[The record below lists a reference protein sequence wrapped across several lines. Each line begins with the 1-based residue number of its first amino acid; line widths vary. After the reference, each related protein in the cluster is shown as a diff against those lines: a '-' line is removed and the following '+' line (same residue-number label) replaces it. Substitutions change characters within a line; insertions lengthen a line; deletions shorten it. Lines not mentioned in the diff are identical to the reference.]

1 MVAVVLTVIFSGIA
15 YGLLFSVAQDNYR
28 VVNQLPNEI
37 YYFFGTSFYKPADV
51 SMEMIGMGGGC
62 SFVLSCRQFY
72 LRSLILGLG
81 GSSHEEEVR
90 NAPTAMKAAQM
101 GRERHR
107 PLRPDWEA
115 VKEEVML
122 EALRTKF
129 TQHKSL
135 RSLLLDT
142 GDAELVEHTAND
154 AYWGDGGDGSG
165 KNRLGALLMQ
175 VRAELRASSIE

>member
-1 MVAVVLTVIFSGIA
+1 MNRIDFYSTRDPYGEFSNFA
-15 YGLLFSVAQDNYR
+15 KFRLWLKEKYWPTSEHYFQAQK
-28 VVNQLPNEI
+28 
-37 YYFFGTSFYKPADV
+37 FAGT
-51 SMEMIGMGGGC
+51 
-62 SFVLSCRQFY
+62 
-72 LRSLILGLG
+72 
-81 GSSHEEEVR
+81 SHEEEVR

-115 VKEEVML
+115 VKEDVML

-129 TQHKSL
+129 SQHKSL

-154 AYWGDGGDGSG
+154 AYWGDGGDRSG

-175 VRAELRASSIE
+175 VRAELRASATGG